1 MDWGGGKRGGLVEG
15 RTRGVEEE
23 GGGGTPL
30 VEPPLIP
37 GVGAL
42 PHL

>member
-1 MDWGGGKRGGLVEG
+1 MGVGVRGGASG
-15 RTRGVEEE
+15 GEE
-23 GGGGTPL
+23 GGWRRRRGTPL